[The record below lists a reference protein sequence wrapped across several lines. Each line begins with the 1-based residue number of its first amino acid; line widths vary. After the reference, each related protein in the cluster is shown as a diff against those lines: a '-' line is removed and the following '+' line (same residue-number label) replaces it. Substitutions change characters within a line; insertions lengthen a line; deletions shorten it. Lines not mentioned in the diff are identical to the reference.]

1 MESFDLNLI
10 QLVEKCPNLYAKS
23 RPDYKDRNKAQNSWS
38 SIAKTLNVEVTACQ
52 YRWGQLRERFARER
66 RSLKAGFPSG
76 SGSSNLPSPR
86 TLYKSLLFLE
96 PHVQTRRTRGN
107 IMKKSVS
114 LSEEDSVYWET
125 VETVET
131 NDPDF
136 ATDDGGKKAK
146 KARKVEKN
154 ADDAAILAI
163 SGALQNVKEL
173 CESTG
178 KCDDVAYNFCIMTYS
193 QLKTMSKAKQKIAR
207 SRISS
212 IMLELESD

>member
-66 RSLKAGFPSG
+66 RSLKAGLPSG
-76 SGSSNLPSPR
+76 SGSSNLLSPS

-114 LSEEDSVYWET
+114 LSEKDSVCWET

-146 KARKVEKN
+146 KARKVEEN